1 MAALP
6 GPRPVATSTILHQT
20 STILHE
26 TSTNALDF
34 CLMSDQ
40 LPRLG
45 GLSEP
50 EKYERLVERVPGVWW
65 SDEGPFA
72 GLHELNA
79 VRVEYFR
86 RVFGGFGGK
95 RVLDVG
101 CGGGILA
108 ETLAAEGASVTGID
122 PSEKSLTA
130 AREHARRSGLSI
142 DYRSG
147 SAEEPGGAGLEGTF
161 DLVFAVDVLE
171 HVDDLERT
179 IAGLAHVL
187 APGGG
192 LGFLT
197 HSRTIAGFL
206 QVVWDEEYVQHTM
219 PEGFHDFARFITP
232 AELTEAL
239 ARHDMVVQEM
249 KGVERAGDGT
259 GRRVLTDHL
268 SVTYLGWALRTR

>member
-1 MAALP
+1 
-6 GPRPVATSTILHQT
+6 
-20 STILHE
+20 
-26 TSTNALDF
+26 
-34 CLMSDQ
+34 MSDQ

-50 EKYERLVERVPGVWW
+50 EKYERLVDRVPGVWW
-65 SDEGPFA
+65 SDAGPFA

-86 RVFGGFGGK
+86 RVFGGFGAK

-108 ETLAAEGASVTGID
+108 ETLAAEGATVAGID
-122 PSEKSLTA
+122 PSEKSLAA
-130 AREHARRSGLSI
+130 AREHARRSGLTI
-142 DYRSG
+142 DYRRG
-147 SAEEPGGAGLEGTF
+147 TAEDLDGAGLEGDF

-179 IAGLAHVL
+179 IAGIACVL

-197 HSRTIAGFL
+197 HNRTIAGFL

-232 AELTEAL
+232 ADLSDAL

-259 GRRVLTDHL
+259 GRRVLTDDL

>member
-1 MAALP
+1 MP
-6 GPRPVATSTILHQT
+6 
-20 STILHE
+20 
-26 TSTNALDF
+26 
-34 CLMSDQ
+34 DQ

-65 SDEGPFA
+65 SDAGPFA

-79 VRVEYFR
+79 LRVEYFR

-95 RVLDVG
+95 RALDVG

-108 ETLAAEGASVTGID
+108 ETLATEGATVTGID
-122 PSEKSLTA
+122 PSERSLAA
-130 AREHARRSGLSI
+130 AREHARRSGLTI
-142 DYRSG
+142 DYRG
-147 SAEEPGGAGLEGTF
+147 GTAEELSGAGLEATF

-171 HVDDLERT
+171 HVDDLEHT
-179 IAGLAHVL
+179 IAGIARVL

-197 HSRTIAGFL
+197 HNRTIAGFL
-206 QVVWDEEYVQHTM
+206 QVVWDEEYVRHTM

-232 AELTEAL
+232 AELSHAL

-259 GRRVLTDHL
+259 GRRVLTDDL
-268 SVTYLGWALRTR
+268 SVTYLGWSLRTR

>member
-1 MAALP
+1 
-6 GPRPVATSTILHQT
+6 
-20 STILHE
+20 
-26 TSTNALDF
+26 
-34 CLMSDQ
+34 MSDQ

-65 SDEGPFA
+65 SDAGPFA
-72 GLHELNA
+72 GLHDLNA

-108 ETLAAEGASVTGID
+108 ETLAAEGATVTGID
-122 PSEKSLTA
+122 PSEKSLAA
-130 AREHARRSGLSI
+130 AREHARRSGLAI
-142 DYRSG
+142 DYRRG
-147 SAEEPGGAGLEGTF
+147 TAEDLGGAP
-161 DLVFAVDVLE
+161 A
-171 HVDDLERT
+171 HDLERT
-179 IAGLAHVL
+179 IAAIARVL

-197 HSRTIAGFL
+197 HNRTIAGFL

-239 ARHDMVVQEM
+239 ARHGMVVQEM

-259 GRRVLTDHL
+259 GRRVLTDDL